1 MILNCAPAIARAA
14 FFASSTTM
22 LSLTVSPGTALT
34 VSITHLIPP
43 SGAGI
48 VVEVVVADVVVADVV
63 VVVVVVTVVVVVV
76 VTEPIMIAP
85 STNLTFGVI
94 SKPSS
99 SLTNCLAQEI
109 G

>member
-48 VVEVVVADVVVADVV
+48 VVEVVVADVVV
-63 VVVVVVTVVVVVV
+63 VVVVVTVVVVVV